1 MKQETQFSLLRERRF
16 APFFWTQFLG
26 AFNDNV
32 YKNALVIM
40 FAFQVASLSAQD
52 VNALINL
59 SAAIFILPFFLFSA
73 TSGQI
78 ADKYEKSRLIR
89 YTVLLEVGLMILG
102 SAGFYLGSLGLLMF
116 TLFLGGVQ
124 SALFGPVKYAYLPQH
139 LKSEELV
146 GGNGLVEM
154 GTFVA
159 ILLGTVL
166 GGILIGVANWGKTLV
181 SIAIVSTA
189 LIAYAVSRR
198 IPVTPAPDPQLA
210 IRWNPVTATRDNLRF
225 ARHNRTV
232 FLSIL
237 GISWFWFYGAT
248 FLSQFPNFA
257 KEVLGGDESVVT
269 LLLALFSIGIG
280 TGSLLCERMSGRGLE
295 LGLVPLGSI
304 GLTLFAIDLYFA
316 SRGFAQPSTLE
327 WTAFIA
333 RAEAWRVVLDLVLI
347 GVFGGFYTVPLY
359 ALIQARS
366 DPTHRS
372 RIIAGNNILN
382 ALFMVI
388 SAGFA
393 IGLGQAGFTVA
404 QVLLLTGIVN
414 AFVALYIYTLVPEF
428 LLRFIVWLLVH
439 SVLPIRK
446 TGLEH
451 IPQTGAAL
459 LRCESGG
466 IVDALII
473 AAAVRRPIRF
483 VVAERWLRAPV
494 ISFLL
499 RSGGAIA
506 LPADPAQTRFEQE
519 IGAALEGGDLL
530 CVFTNPQ
537 ASDLVR
543 PPAEIPV
550 IRLALRDRS
559 GIQPRPRGWRALF
572 HTIELSASPPVAAR
586 QDLCTSE

>member
-1 MKQETQFSLLRERRF
+1 MQQENQFSLLRERRF
-16 APFFWTQFLG
+16 VPFFWTQFLG

-40 FAFQVASLSAQD
+40 FAFQVTSLSAQD
-52 VNALINL
+52 ANALINL

-181 SIAIVSTA
+181 SIATVSTA
-189 LIAYAVSRR
+189 LIAYTVSRR
-198 IPVTPAPDPQLA
+198 IPVTPAPDPRLA
-210 IRWNPVTATRDNLRF
+210 IRWNPVTATRDTLRF

-269 LLLALFSIGIG
+269 LLLAFFSIGIG

-316 SRGFAQPSTLE
+316 SRGFAQPSTLG

-428 LLRFIVWLLVH
+428 LLRFILWLLVH
-439 SVLPIRK
+439 SVFPISK

-451 IPQTGAAL
+451 IPKTGTAL
-459 LRCESGG
+459 LRCGSGG
-466 IVDALII
+466 IADALII

-483 VVAERWLRAPV
+483 VVAERWLRAPL
-494 ISFLL
+494 IGFLL

-506 LPADPAQTRFEQE
+506 LPADPAETRFEQE
-519 IGAALEGGDLL
+519 IAAALEGGDLL

-537 ASDLVR
+537 ASALVR
-543 PPAEIPV
+543 PLVEIPV
-550 IRLALRDRS
+550 IALALRERS

-572 HTIELSASPPVAAR
+572 HTIELSASPPVAE
-586 QDLCTSE
+586 C

>member
-1 MKQETQFSLLRERRF
+1 MQQENQFSLLRERRF
-16 APFFWTQFLG
+16 VPFFWTQFLG

-40 FAFQVASLSAQD
+40 FAFQVTSLSAQD
-52 VNALINL
+52 ANALINL

-181 SIAIVSTA
+181 SIATVSTA
-189 LIAYAVSRR
+189 LIAYTVSRR
-198 IPVTPAPDPQLA
+198 IPVTPAPDPRLA
-210 IRWNPVTATRDNLRF
+210 IRWNPVTATRDTLRF

-269 LLLALFSIGIG
+269 LLLAFFSIGIG

-316 SRGFAQPSTLE
+316 SRGFAQPSTLG

-428 LLRFIVWLLVH
+428 LLRFILWLLIH
-439 SVLPIRK
+439 SVFPISK

-451 IPQTGAAL
+451 IPKTGTAL
-459 LRCESGG
+459 LRCGSGG
-466 IVDALII
+466 IADALII

-483 VVAERWLRAPV
+483 VVAERWLRAPL
-494 ISFLL
+494 IGFLL

-506 LPADPAQTRFEQE
+506 LPADPAETRFEQE
-519 IGAALEGGDLL
+519 IAAALEGGDLL

-537 ASDLVR
+537 ASALVR
-543 PPAEIPV
+543 PLVEIPV
-550 IRLALRDRS
+550 IALALRERS

-572 HTIELSASPPVAAR
+572 HTIELSASPPVAE
-586 QDLCTSE
+586 C